1 MRCIHCSFEAEL
13 DQSLITC
20 PNCGGLLEIRCDPKI
35 DFAFKSARGRGVWRY
50 SPLIPGKYSRVVS
63 LMEGDTPLIDTSSFG
78 GKFMAKFEGANPT
91 GSFKDRGMSVAVS
104 NALTLGYRAVMAA
117 STGNTA
123 ASAAAYAARARMRAF
138 IVLPQGKIAM
148 GKLAQAILY
157 GAYVIEVQGS
167 FDQGLETVMSVHRV
181 EDRIYP
187 LNSFNPWRLEGQK
200 TLAFELVESVGV
212 PDAVIVPVGNAGN
225 IYAIWKGFMELKEL
239 GLTDRVPKMIGV
251 QAEGASPIAKA
262 VMKGKDVPEFEE
274 FPETVASA
282 IRIGKPVNWLRAMRA
297 IRESRGTA
305 ITVSDHEILQAQR
318 EMARKEGVGVEPASA
333 AALAGYM
340 KLLESERLSREDLT
354 VGVFT
359 GNALKDPESMMR
371 VNTNRF
377 TVAPS
382 EVLKLVERELS

>member
-1 MRCIHCSFEAEL
+1 
-13 DQSLITC
+13 
-20 PNCGGLLEIRCDPKI
+20 
-35 DFAFKSARGRGVWRY
+35 
-50 SPLIPGKYSRVVS
+50 
-63 LMEGDTPLIDTSSFG
+63 
-78 GKFMAKFEGANPT
+78 
-91 GSFKDRGMSVAVS
+91 
-104 NALTLGYRAVMAA
+104 
-117 STGNTA
+117 
-123 ASAAAYAARARMRAF
+123 
-138 IVLPQGKIAM
+138 
-148 GKLAQAILY
+148 
-157 GAYVIEVQGS
+157 
-167 FDQGLETVMSVHRV
+167 
-181 EDRIYP
+181 
-187 LNSFNPWRLEGQK
+187 
-200 TLAFELVESVGV
+200 V